1 MQRLQSSLVYQNC
14 WENRYGG
21 IRMKIK
27 VEFQKGIDE
36 HELGEI
42 KEIWYKYNEYYGKE
56 SRIVFTDVDGNI
68 VKYFMSDILTLSVE
82 E

>member
-1 MQRLQSSLVYQNC
+1 
-14 WENRYGG
+14 
-21 IRMKIK
+21 MKIK

-42 KEIWYKYNEYYGKE
+42 KEIWYEYDEYYGNE
-56 SRIVFTDVDGNI
+56 PRIQLVDIDGNT
-68 VKYFMSDILTLSVE
+68 VKYFMSDILMLSVE

>member
-1 MQRLQSSLVYQNC
+1 
-14 WENRYGG
+14 
-21 IRMKIK
+21 MKIK

-42 KEIWYKYNEYYGKE
+42 KKILYKHNKYDDEPI
-56 SRIVFTDVDGNI
+56 IVLIDVDGHS
-68 VKYFMSDILTLSVE
+68 VLYWMCDILMLSVE